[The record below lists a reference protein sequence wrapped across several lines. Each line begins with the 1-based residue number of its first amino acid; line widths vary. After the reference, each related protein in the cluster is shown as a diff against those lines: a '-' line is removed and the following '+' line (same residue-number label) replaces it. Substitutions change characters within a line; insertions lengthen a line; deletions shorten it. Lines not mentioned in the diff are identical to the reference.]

1 MARRKIDASEETTV
15 VLEVPTPPVPE
26 ATPEAVTPVA
36 ADTAPTATAKPQEPA
51 PAAVAP
57 NGAVSPR
64 EASVIASLRNAH
76 PAHVTHGGG
85 SVALDLGHRAVINC
99 KCGDVLYVRF
109 RDAQPGEAR

>member
-51 PAAVAP
+51 P
-57 NGAVSPR
+57 
-64 EASVIASLRNAH
+64 ASVIASLRNAH

>member
-1 MARRKIDASEETTV
+1 
-15 VLEVPTPPVPE
+15 
-26 ATPEAVTPVA
+26 
-36 ADTAPTATAKPQEPA
+36 
-51 PAAVAP
+51 
-57 NGAVSPR
+57 
-64 EASVIASLRNAH
+64 LRNAH

>member
-15 VLEVPTPPVPE
+15 VIEVPATTTPE

-36 ADTAPTATAKPQEPA
+36 ADTAPTATAKRQEPA

-57 NGAVSPR
+57 NRAISPR

-76 PAHVTHGGG
+76 PAHVAHGGG

-99 KCGDVLYVRF
+99 RCGDVLYVKF
-109 RDAQPGEAR
+109 RDPQPGEAR